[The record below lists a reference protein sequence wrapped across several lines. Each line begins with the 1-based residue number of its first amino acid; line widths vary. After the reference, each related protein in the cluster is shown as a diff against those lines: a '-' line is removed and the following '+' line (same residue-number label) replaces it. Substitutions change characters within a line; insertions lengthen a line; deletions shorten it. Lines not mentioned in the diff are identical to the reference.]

1 MRVRLGDLIVLGV
14 VIGGLLGI
22 VVGFVLTAGSLAE
35 AVDALGTPE
44 EDWLKVFLWLGT
56 VLVVLFTLL
65 TIVVLTL
72 VWLERKQL
80 GRMQGRVGPTRVG
93 PFGLLQ
99 PVADALKLVMKED
112 VAPGTSSK
120 LLFFVA
126 PLLVFV
132 PGFVVWLTIP
142 FARDVVVRSLDMG
155 LFFFIA
161 LSVVSIV
168 GLVLA
173 GWSSGSKYAVLGGIR
188 AAAQL
193 ISYEIPIIMTVLT
206 VAMLADSMSFVVVV
220 EAQRT
225 VPFIVVQ
232 PLGFLVFFLA
242 GLAEVGRTP
251 FDIYSAESELVGG
264 PFVEYSGAHWAIFFL
279 AEYVNTF
286 VVGALAALL
295 FLGGWSW
302 PFGDV
307 PTAVGVALFL
317 GKTYLVVTVIFWVR
331 ATYPRLR
338 IDQLMSLGWKLLIP
352 LSFAV
357 VVMTAVQ
364 LFYGWPRWTLPVMSL
379 AVLAV
384 PVLMQLRIGRRRALA
399 EARRYAERAVV
410 VEAQP
415 RPQRPQESGA

>member
-1 MRVRLGDLIVLGV
+1 MRARAGEVFVFGLIVA
-14 VIGGLLGI
+14 GLLGI
-22 VVGFVLTAGSLAE
+22 LGGLVLTVG
-35 AVDALGTPE
+35 ALGNPE
-44 EDWLKVFLWLGT
+44 RVTLVVVAQLAT
-56 VLVVLFTLL
+56 VLIVLFTLL
-65 TIVVLTL
+65 AIVVLTL

-80 GRMQGRVGPTRVG
+80 ARMQSRVGPTRVG

-99 PVADALKLVMKED
+99 PVADAIKLLMKED
-112 VAPGTSSK
+112 VAPATSSK

-132 PGFVVWLTIP
+132 PAFVVWLTIP

-161 LSVVSIV
+161 VSVLSIV

-225 VPFIVVQ
+225 VPFIVIQ
-232 PLGFLVFFLA
+232 PLGFIVFFVA

-251 FDIYSAESELVGG
+251 FDVYSAESEIVGG

-286 VVGALAALL
+286 VIGAVAALL

-302 PFGDV
+302 PFGDL
-307 PTAVGVALFL
+307 PAAAGVALFL
-317 GKTYLVVTVIFWVR
+317 GKTYFVVMMIFWVR

-338 IDQLMSLGWKLLIP
+338 IDQLMSLGWKVLIP

-357 VVMTAVQ
+357 VVATAVQ
-364 LFYGWPRWTLPVMSL
+364 LFYDWPRWTLPVMSL

-384 PVLMQLRIGRRRALA
+384 PVVMQLRMGRRRALA

-415 RPQRPQESGA
+415 RPQRPQEPQEAGA

>member
-1 MRVRLGDLIVLGV
+1 MRARAGEVVVFGLIVA
-14 VIGGLLGI
+14 GLLGI
-22 VVGFVLTAGSLAE
+22 LGGLVLTVG
-35 AVDALGTPE
+35 ALGNPE
-44 EDWLKVFLWLGT
+44 RVTLVVVAQLAT
-56 VLVVLFTLL
+56 VLIVLFTLL
-65 TIVVLTL
+65 AIVVLTL

-80 GRMQGRVGPTRVG
+80 ARMQSRVGPTRVG

-99 PVADALKLVMKED
+99 PVADAIKLLMKED
-112 VAPGTSSK
+112 VAPATSSK

-132 PGFVVWLTIP
+132 PAFVVWLTIP

-161 LSVVSIV
+161 VSVLSIV

-206 VAMLADSMSFVVVV
+206 VVMLADSMSFVVVV

-225 VPFIVVQ
+225 VPFIVLQ
-232 PLGFLVFFLA
+232 PLGFIVFFLA

-251 FDIYSAESELVGG
+251 FDVYSAESEIVGG

-286 VVGALAALL
+286 VIGAVAALL

-302 PFGDV
+302 PFGDL
-307 PTAVGVALFL
+307 PAAAGVALFL
-317 GKTYLVVTVIFWVR
+317 GKTYFVVMLIFWVR

-338 IDQLMSLGWKLLIP
+338 IDQLMSLGWKVLIP

-357 VVMTAVQ
+357 VVATAVQ
-364 LFYGWPRWTLPVMSL
+364 LFYDWPRWTLPVMSL

-384 PVLMQLRIGRRRALA
+384 PVVMQLRMGRRRALA

-415 RPQRPQESGA
+415 RPQRPQEPQEAGA

>member
-1 MRVRLGDLIVLGV
+1 MRARAGQAVVLGIIV
-14 VIGGLLGI
+14 AGLVAI
-22 VVGFVLTAGSLAE
+22 VVGLVVTVDVLGSPEGVTLAVVLQLATALI
-35 AVDALGTPE
+35 
-44 EDWLKVFLWLGT
+44 
-56 VLVVLFTLL
+56 VLFTLL
-65 TIVVLTL
+65 AMAVLTL

-80 GRMQGRVGPTRVG
+80 ARMQGRVGPTRVG

-99 PVADALKLVMKED
+99 PVADAIKLVMKED

-120 LLFFVA
+120 LIFFAA

-188 AAAQL
+188 SAAQL
-193 ISYEIPIIMTVLT
+193 ISYEIPIIMTVVT
-206 VAMLADSMSFVVVV
+206 VAMLADSMSFVAVV

-225 VPFIVVQ
+225 VPYIVIQ

-251 FDIYSAESELVGG
+251 FDIYSAESEVVGG

-307 PTAVGVALFL
+307 PVVAGLALFL

-352 LSFAV
+352 LSFGV

-364 LFYGWPRWTLPVMSL
+364 LFYGWPRWTLPAMSL
-379 AVLAV
+379 AMLAV
-384 PVLMQLRIGRRRALA
+384 PVLMHMGMGRRRALA
-399 EARRYAERAVV
+399 EARRYAERAVF

-415 RPQRPQESGA
+415 RPQRSEG

>member
-1 MRVRLGDLIVLGV
+1 MRARAGEVVVFGLIVA
-14 VIGGLLGI
+14 GLLGI
-22 VVGFVLTAGSLAE
+22 LGGLVLTVG
-35 AVDALGTPE
+35 ALGNPE
-44 EDWLKVFLWLGT
+44 RVTLVVVAQLAT
-56 VLVVLFTLL
+56 VLIVLFTLL
-65 TIVVLTL
+65 AIVVLTL

-80 GRMQGRVGPTRVG
+80 ARMQSRVGPTRVG

-99 PVADALKLVMKED
+99 PVADAIKLLMKED
-112 VAPGTSSK
+112 VAPATSSK

-132 PGFVVWLTIP
+132 PAFVVWLTIP

-161 LSVVSIV
+161 VSVLSIV

-225 VPFIVVQ
+225 VPFIVIQ
-232 PLGFLVFFLA
+232 PLGFIVFFVA

-251 FDIYSAESELVGG
+251 FDVYSAESEIVGG

-286 VVGALAALL
+286 VIGAVAALL

-302 PFGDV
+302 PFGDL
-307 PTAVGVALFL
+307 PAAAGVALFL
-317 GKTYLVVTVIFWVR
+317 GKTYLVVMMIFWVR

-338 IDQLMSLGWKLLIP
+338 IDQLMSLGWKVLIP

-357 VVMTAVQ
+357 VVATAVQ
-364 LFYGWPRWTLPVMSL
+364 LFYDWPRWTLPVMSL

-384 PVLMQLRIGRRRALA
+384 PVVMQLRMGRRRALA

-415 RPQRPQESGA
+415 RPQRPQEPQEAGA

>member
-1 MRVRLGDLIVLGV
+1 MRARAGEVFVFGLIVA
-14 VIGGLLGI
+14 GLLGI
-22 VVGFVLTAGSLAE
+22 LGGLVLTVG
-35 AVDALGTPE
+35 ALGNPE
-44 EDWLKVFLWLGT
+44 RVTLVVVAQLAT
-56 VLVVLFTLL
+56 VLIVLFTLL
-65 TIVVLTL
+65 AIVVLTL

-80 GRMQGRVGPTRVG
+80 ARMQSRVGPTRVG

-99 PVADALKLVMKED
+99 PVADAIKLLMKED
-112 VAPGTSSK
+112 VAPATSSK

-132 PGFVVWLTIP
+132 PAFVVWLTIP

-161 LSVVSIV
+161 VSVLSIV

-225 VPFIVVQ
+225 VPFIVIQ
-232 PLGFLVFFLA
+232 PLGFIVFFVA

-251 FDIYSAESELVGG
+251 FDVYSAESEIVGG

-286 VVGALAALL
+286 VIGAVAALL

-302 PFGDV
+302 PFGDL
-307 PTAVGVALFL
+307 PAAAGVALFL
-317 GKTYLVVTVIFWVR
+317 GKTYLVVMMIFWVR

-338 IDQLMSLGWKLLIP
+338 IDQLMSLGWKVLIP

-357 VVMTAVQ
+357 VVATAVQ
-364 LFYGWPRWTLPVMSL
+364 LFYDWPRWTLPVMSL

-384 PVLMQLRIGRRRALA
+384 PVVMQLRMGRRRALA

-415 RPQRPQESGA
+415 RPQRPQEPQEAGA

>member
-1 MRVRLGDLIVLGV
+1 MRARAGEAVVFGMIV
-14 VIGGLLGI
+14 GGLLGI
-22 VVGFVLTAGSLAE
+22 LGGLVLT
-35 AVDALGTPE
+35 VDALGSPE
-44 EDWLKVFLWLGT
+44 RVTLKVLAQLAT
-56 VLVVLFTLL
+56 VLIVLFTLL
-65 TIVVLTL
+65 AVVVLTL

-80 GRMQGRVGPTRVG
+80 ARMQSRVGPTRVG

-161 LSVVSIV
+161 ISVLSIV

-225 VPFIVVQ
+225 VPYIVLQ
-232 PLGFLVFFLA
+232 PLGFIVFFLA

-251 FDIYSAESELVGG
+251 FDVYSAESEIVGG

-279 AEYVNTF
+279 
-286 VVGALAALL
+286 
-295 FLGGWSW
+295 
-302 PFGDV
+302 
-307 PTAVGVALFL
+307 
-317 GKTYLVVTVIFWVR
+317 
-331 ATYPRLR
+331 
-338 IDQLMSLGWKLLIP
+338 
-352 LSFAV
+352 
-357 VVMTAVQ
+357 
-364 LFYGWPRWTLPVMSL
+364 
-379 AVLAV
+379 
-384 PVLMQLRIGRRRALA
+384 
-399 EARRYAERAVV
+399 
-410 VEAQP
+410 
-415 RPQRPQESGA
+415 

>member
-1 MRVRLGDLIVLGV
+1 MRARAGEAFVFGMIVA
-14 VIGGLLGI
+14 GLLGI
-22 VVGFVLTAGSLAE
+22 LGGLVLS
-35 AVDALGTPE
+35 VDALGSPE
-44 EDWLKVFLWLGT
+44 RVTLGVLAQLAT
-56 VLVVLFTLL
+56 VLIVLFTLL
-65 TIVVLTL
+65 AIAVLTL

-80 GRMQGRVGPTRVG
+80 ARMQGRVGPTRVG

-112 VAPGTSSK
+112 VAPRTSSK
-120 LLFFVA
+120 LIFFVA

-161 LSVVSIV
+161 ISVLSIV

-225 VPFIVVQ
+225 VPYIVLQ
-232 PLGFLVFFLA
+232 PLGFVVFFLA

-251 FDIYSAESELVGG
+251 FDVYSAESEIVGG

-286 VVGALAALL
+286 VIGAVATLL

-307 PTAVGVALFL
+307 HVVAGLALFL

-352 LSFAV
+352 LSFGV

-364 LFYGWPRWTLPVMSL
+364 LFYGWPRWTLPAMSL

-384 PVLMQLRIGRRRALA
+384 PVVMQLRIGRRQALA

-415 RPQRPQESGA
+415 RPQRSEG

>member
-1 MRVRLGDLIVLGV
+1 MRRRAGQAVVLGIV
-14 VIGGLLGI
+14 VAGLLGI
-22 VVGFVLTAGSLAE
+22 LGALVVTAQ
-35 AVDALGTPE
+35 ALGTPE
-44 EDWLKVFLWLGT
+44 VVTLEVFLLLAAL
-56 VLVVLFTLL
+56 LVVLFTLL
-65 TIVVLTL
+65 TVVVLTL

-80 GRMQGRVGPTRVG
+80 GRMQSRVGPTRVG

-99 PVADALKLVMKED
+99 PVADALKLVFKED

-120 LLFFVA
+120 LLFFAA
-126 PLLVFV
+126 PILVFV

-142 FARDVVVRSLDMG
+142 FARDVVVRDLDMG

-161 LSVVSIV
+161 MSVVGIV
-168 GLVLA
+168 GLLLA

-193 ISYEIPIIMTVLT
+193 ISYEIPIIMIVLT
-206 VAMLADSMSFVVVV
+206 VAMMADSMSFVAVV

-225 VPFIVVQ
+225 VPYIAVQ
-232 PLGFLVFFLA
+232 PLGFIVFFLA

-251 FDIYSAESELVGG
+251 FDIYPAESEVVGG

-286 VVGALAALL
+286 AIGAVGALL

-302 PFGDV
+302 PFGDL
-307 PTAVGVALFL
+307 PTAAAVALFL
-317 GKTYLVVTVIFWVR
+317 GKSYLIVTAIFWVR

-357 VVMTAVQ
+357 VVTTAVQ
-364 LFYGWPRWTLPVMSL
+364 LFYDWPLWTLPVMSL
-379 AVLAV
+379 ALLAV
-384 PVLMQLRIGRRRALA
+384 PVVMQLRMGRRRALA
-399 EARRYAERAVV
+399 DARRFAERAVV

-415 RPQRPQESGA
+415 RPQRAQESGA